1 MQTSLTSKDGMMG
14 TKTLWRSSLLADA
27 WTCLD
32 ILGFLRPHSGNSI
45 RLRATM
51 RNSRAET
58 HESICCHLRWRCHC
72 NISLLNASS
81 QDLYTIWQY
90 DGIARRMCFPLFLHV
105 FPLAAFERGGLH
117 ITSSSLSLEYLSWFA
132 TMLPGKL
139 AEGRLQADLET
150 LRSEHAILKRSLETQ
165 EKVHEAETTT

>member
-1 MQTSLTSKDGMMG
+1 MPFLDFLIPGVASQALNTWCKCDRKADKDYHADLFDQQRRNDGYQDALEKLTA
-14 TKTLWRSSLLADA
+14 RR
-27 WTCLD
+27 CLD

-90 DGIARRMCFPLFLHV
+90 DGIARRMCFSLFLHV
-105 FPLAAFERGGLH
+105 FPLAAFE
-117 ITSSSLSLEYLSWFA
+117 
-132 TMLPGKL
+132 
-139 AEGRLQADLET
+139 
-150 LRSEHAILKRSLETQ
+150 
-165 EKVHEAETTT
+165 